1 MGYPRSTSDPAR
13 PPLRAIVLVA
23 HGSRDGRSRQALE
36 LLANRL
42 AAALQGADR
51 PVIVGV
57 AQLECAPSPLADQL
71 VAFARRAR
79 SAGAVRVEV
88 LPLFLSLGVHA
99 TVDVP
104 EQVAIAWRAM
114 GDRTDDRWLVHPP
127 LGTWP
132 GFERVVG
139 AGVAVAA
146 THETATPDRTWL
158 LLAHGSRNPAG
169 NQPIEQLADQ
179 LGMALAYWAIAPSLV
194 DQLTLLARSGRQ
206 RLGVLPYFLFAGGL
220 TDAIAQ
226 QIETWR
232 QTWPAVDLVA
242 CEPISPT
249 PVLVQFLADRLLS
262 APHRP

>member
-23 HGSRDGRSRQALE
+23 HGSRDGRSRQSLE

-42 AAALQGADR
+42 SAALQMDNC

-71 VAFARRAR
+71 VAFAHRSRA
-79 SAGAVRVEV
+79 AGAVRVEV

-99 TVDVP
+99 SVDVP

-114 GDRTDDRWLVHPP
+114 GDRTDDRWQVYPP
-127 LGTWP
+127 LGSWP
-132 GFERVVG
+132 GFAHVVG
-139 AGVAVAA
+139 AGMGAAA
-146 THETATPDRTWL
+146 THQSPVPDRTWL

-169 NQPIEQLADQ
+169 NQPIEQLADR
-179 LGMALAYWAIAPSLV
+179 LGMALAYWAIAPGLA
-194 DQLTLLARSGRQ
+194 DQLTLLVRSGRQ

-226 QIETWR
+226 QIETW
-232 QTWPAVDLVA
+232 QQDWPSVDLVA
-242 CEPISPT
+242 CGPIGPA
-249 PVLVQFLADRLLS
+249 PVLVQFLADRLLNT
-262 APHRP
+262 PHRP